1 MPAAERRMNLPFR
14 IVFLPFVAL
23 LTACA
28 GLTPA
33 PREPVPVA
41 PEATAPVILPPA
53 ADAAP
58 DDASLSGD
66 LLFDILLGEV
76 AGQREQLD
84 VSVSHYLRAAETSD
98 DPRIAERALRIALF
112 AKQEDAALTAARRW
126 VELDPQRLE
135 ARQSLAVLALHARVA
150 EEAYEQ
156 MEFLIAALPDEA
168 QAYQNL
174 TGVLARSE
182 DRELALALM
191 ARLVQKHPA
200 SFQARLAYSR
210 LALHAENTELALQE
224 VERALAMQPG
234 AAEALI
240 LRAGIRVK
248 AGEAELAQQELRA
261 AVAAHPDDIDLRL
274 ALARLMLDSQD
285 LKGAAEQFRQVVK
298 RQPTHADAIYS
309 LGLLALDQLD
319 LKAAEAQFRRLIQIG
334 EREQEARYYLGR
346 VLEQRKDYREALDWY
361 SLVGDGEY
369 WLEAQIRAAGMRAE
383 LGDVDGARRQLQ
395 NLRLR
400 DPQLAVRLYL
410 VEGDVLT
417 RVGELQ
423 QALEL
428 YNTVLAENPGN
439 HDVLYARALLAERLD
454 DLSRV
459 ETDLKQIITED
470 PNNFHAWN
478 ALGYTLADR
487 TDRLQEA
494 LVYIEKAIELAP
506 NEPAIIDSLGWVHY
520 RLGNLE
526 LAAEHLQ
533 RAYDLSRGDA
543 EVAAHY
549 GEVLWQMGKRN
560 EARAL
565 WEKARRADPDN
576 RPLRETLER
585 FLP

>member
-1 MPAAERRMNLPFR
+1 MNLPFR

-28 GLTPA
+28 GLAPA
-33 PREPVPVA
+33 PREPVPAA

-53 ADAAP
+53 VAAAP
-58 DDASLSGD
+58 DDAALSGD

-156 MEFLIAALPDEA
+156 MEFLVAALPDET

-261 AVAAHPDDIDLRL
+261 AVTAHPDDIDLRL

-298 RQPTHADAIYS
+298 RQPAHADAIYS

-319 LKAAEAQFRRLIQIG
+319 LKAAESRFRRLIQIG

-346 VLEQRKDYREALDWY
+346 VLEQRKDYQEALDWY
-361 SLVGDGEY
+361 SLVSDGEY
-369 WLEAQIRAAGMRAE
+369 WLEAQIRAAGVRAE
-383 LGDVDGARRQLQ
+383 LGDLDGARRQLQ
-395 NLRLR
+395 SLRLR

-423 QALEL
+423 QALDL

-439 HDVLYARALLAERLD
+439 HDVLYARALLFERLD
-454 DLSRV
+454 DLSRA
-459 ETDLKQIITED
+459 ETDLKQIIAED

-494 LVYIEKAIELAP
+494 LVYIEKAVELAP

-576 RPLRETLER
+576 RPLRKTLER

>member
-1 MPAAERRMNLPFR
+1 MNLPFR
-14 IVFLPFVAL
+14 IVFLPLVTL

-28 GLTPA
+28 GLSQA
-33 PREPVPVA
+33 PREPQPAA
-41 PEATAPVILPPA
+41 PEATAPVILPPVA
-53 ADAAP
+53 ETAPDAAT
-58 DDASLSGD
+58 LSGD

-84 VSVSHYLRAAETSD
+84 TSVSHYLRAAETSD

-112 AKQEDAALTAARRW
+112 AKREDAALTAARRW

-156 MEFLIAALPDEA
+156 MEYLVTAVPDEA

-191 ARLVQKHPA
+191 ARLAQRHPE
-200 SFQARLAYSR
+200 SYQARLAYSR

-224 VERALAMQPG
+224 VERALAMQPN

-248 AGEAELAQQELRA
+248 AGEPELALQELRA
-261 AVAAHPDDIDLRL
+261 AVTARPDDIDLRL
-274 ALARLMLDSQD
+274 ALARLLLDSQD
-285 LKGAAEQFRQVVK
+285 MKGAAEQFKQVVK
-298 RQPTHADAIYS
+298 RQPANADAVYS
-309 LGLLALDQLD
+309 LGLLALEQQD
-319 LKAAEAQFRRLIQIG
+319 LKAAEGYFRRLIQLG

-346 VLEQRKDYREALDWY
+346 VLEQRKDYQEALDWY
-361 SLVGDGEY
+361 GLVSEGEY
-369 WLEAQIRAAGMRAE
+369 WLEAQIRAAGVRAE
-383 LGDVDGARRQLQ
+383 LGDLDGARRQLQ
-395 NLRLR
+395 SLRLR
-400 DPQLAVRLYL
+400 EPRLAVRLYL
-410 VEGDVLT
+410 VEGDILM

-423 QALEL
+423 QALDL
-428 YNTVLAENPGN
+428 YNTVLVEAPGN

-454 DLSRV
+454 DLTQA
-459 ETDLKQIITED
+459 EADLKLIITED
-470 PNNFHAWN
+470 PDNFHAWN

-506 NEPAIIDSLGWVHY
+506 NEPAIVDSLGWAHY
-520 RLGNLE
+520 RMGNLE

-533 RAYDLSRGDA
+533 RAYDMSNGDA

-549 GEVLWQMGKRN
+549 GEVLWQMGKRK

-565 WEKARRADPDN
+565 WDKARRADPDN
-576 RPLRETLER
+576 RPLQKTLER

>member
-156 MEFLIAALPDEA
+156 MEFLIAALPDET

-224 VERALAMQPG
+224 VEHALAMQPG

-248 AGEAELAQQELRA
+248 AGETELAQQELRA

>member
-1 MPAAERRMNLPFR
+1 MNLPFR
-14 IVFLPFVAL
+14 IALLPFVAL

-28 GLTPA
+28 GLSQA
-33 PREPVPVA
+33 PREPLPAAA

-53 ADAAP
+53 ADIAP
-58 DDASLSGD
+58 DDAVLSGD

-156 MEFLIAALPDEA
+156 MEFLVAALPDET

-182 DRELALALM
+182 DRELALSLM

-224 VERALAMQPG
+224 VEHALAMQPA

-248 AGEAELAQQELRA
+248 AGDAELAQRELQA
-261 AVAAHPDDIDLRL
+261 AVAARPDDIDLRL
-274 ALARLMLDSQD
+274 ALARLLLDGQD
-285 LKGAAEQFRQVVK
+285 MKGAAEQFRQVVK
-298 RQPTHADAIYS
+298 RQPAHADAIYS
-309 LGLLALDQLD
+309 LGLLALDRQD
-319 LKAAEAQFRRLIQIG
+319 LKAAEGHFRRLIELG

-346 VLEQRKDYREALDWY
+346 VLEQRKDYQGALDWY
-361 SLVGDGEY
+361 GLVGDGEY
-369 WLEAQIRAAGMRAE
+369 WLEAQTRAATVRAE

-400 DPQLAVRLYL
+400 DPRLAVRLYL

-423 QALEL
+423 QALDL

-454 DLSRV
+454 DLTQA
-459 ETDLKQIITED
+459 ETDLKQIIAED
-470 PNNFHAWN
+470 PDNFHAWN

-506 NEPAIIDSLGWVHY
+506 GEPAIVDSLGWVHY

-526 LAAEHLQ
+526 LAAEHLR

-549 GEVLWQMGKRN
+549 GEVLWQMGKRK

-576 RPLRETLER
+576 RPLQKTLER

>member
-1 MPAAERRMNLPFR
+1 MNLPFR
-14 IVFLPFVAL
+14 TVLFPLLAL

-28 GLTPA
+28 GLSQA
-33 PREPVPVA
+33 PREPQPVA

-53 ADAAP
+53 AETAP
-58 DDASLSGD
+58 EDASMSGD

-156 MEFLIAALPDEA
+156 MEFLVTALPDEA

-182 DRELALALM
+182 DRELALSLM
-191 ARLVQKHPA
+191 ARMVQQHPE
-200 SFQARLAYSR
+200 SFEARLAYSR
-210 LALHAENTELALQE
+210 LALHADNTELALRE
-224 VERALAMQPG
+224 VERALALQPS

-248 AGEAELAQQELRA
+248 AGEPELAQKELRA
-261 AVAAHPDDIDLRL
+261 AVAARPNDIDLRL
-274 ALARLMLDSQD
+274 ALARLLLDSQD
-285 LKGAAEQFRQVVK
+285 MQGAAEQFKSVVK
-298 RQPTHADAIYS
+298 LQPTHADAIYS
-309 LGLLALDQLD
+309 LGLLALDQQD
-319 LKAAEAQFRRLIQIG
+319 LKAAEGYFRRLIQLG
-334 EREQEARYYLGR
+334 QREQEARYYLGR
-346 VLEQRKDYREALDWY
+346 VLEQRKDYQGALDWY
-361 SLVGDGEY
+361 SLVSEGEY
-369 WLEAQIRAAGMRAE
+369 WLEAQIRAADVRAD
-383 LGDVDGARRQLQ
+383 LGDVAGARRQLQ
-395 NLRLR
+395 SLRLR
-400 DPQLAVRLYL
+400 EPRLAVRLYL
-410 VEGDVLT
+410 VEGDILT
-417 RVGELQ
+417 RGGEMQ
-423 QALEL
+423 QALDL
-428 YNTVLAENPGN
+428 YNAVLVETPGN
-439 HDVLYARALLAERLD
+439 HDVLYARALLAERMD
-454 DLSRV
+454 DLVQAES
-459 ETDLKQIITED
+459 DLKQIITDD

-494 LVYIEKAIELAP
+494 LGYIEKAIELAP

-526 LAAEHLQ
+526 TAAEHLQ
-533 RAYDLSRGDA
+533 RAYELSRGDA

-549 GEVLWQMGKRN
+549 GEVLWQLGQRK

-565 WEKARRADPDN
+565 WEKARRVDPDN
-576 RPLRETLER
+576 RPLQKTLER

>member
-1 MPAAERRMNLPFR
+1 MNLPFR
-14 IVFLPFVAL
+14 IHLLPFVVL

-28 GLTPA
+28 GLPQA
-33 PREPVPVA
+33 PRESQPVA
-41 PEATAPVILPPA
+41 PDATAPVILPPA
-53 ADAAP
+53 AGPADDAA
-58 DDASLSGD
+58 ALNGD

-112 AKQEDAALTAARRW
+112 AKQEDAAITAARRW

-150 EEAYEQ
+150 DEAYEQ
-156 MEFLIAALPDEA
+156 MEFLVAALPDEA

-182 DRELALALM
+182 DRELALSLM
-191 ARLVQKHPA
+191 ARMVQQHPA
-200 SFQARLAYSR
+200 SFQAHLAYSR

-224 VERALAMQPG
+224 VERALVLQPNT
-234 AAEALI
+234 AEALI

-248 AGEAELAQQELRA
+248 AGEPELAQQELRA
-261 AVAAHPDDIDLRL
+261 AVAARPNDIDLRL
-274 ALARLMLDSQD
+274 ALARLLLDSQD
-285 LKGAAEQFRQVVK
+285 MQGAAEQFKQVVK
-298 RQPTHADAIYS
+298 QQPTHADAIYS
-309 LGLLALDQLD
+309 LGLLALDQRD
-319 LKAAEAQFRRLIQIG
+319 LKAAEGHFRKLIQLG
-334 EREQEARYYLGR
+334 QREQEARYYLGR
-346 VLEQRKDYREALDWY
+346 VLEQRKDYQEALDWY
-361 SLVGDGEY
+361 SLVSEGEY
-369 WLEAQIRAAGMRAE
+369 WLEAQISAAGVRAE
-383 LGDVDGARRQLQ
+383 LGDVAGARRQLQ
-395 NLRLR
+395 SLRLR
-400 DPQLAVRLYL
+400 EPRLAVRLYL

-417 RVGELQ
+417 RVGEMQ
-423 QALEL
+423 QALDL
-428 YNTVLAENPGN
+428 YNTVLVESPGN
-439 HDVLYARALLAERLD
+439 HDVLYARALLVERMD
-454 DLSRV
+454 DLTQA
-459 ETDLKQIITED
+459 EADLKQIVTED

-506 NEPAIIDSLGWVHY
+506 NEPAIVDSLGWAHY

-533 RAYDLSRGDA
+533 RAYELSRGDA

-549 GEVLWQMGKRN
+549 GEVLWQMGKRK

-565 WEKARRADPDN
+565 WDKARRADPDN
-576 RPLRETLER
+576 RPLQKTLER

>member
-1 MPAAERRMNLPFR
+1 MNLPFR
-14 IVFLPFVAL
+14 IVLLPFVAL

-156 MEFLIAALPDEA
+156 MEFLIAALPDET

-224 VERALAMQPG
+224 VEHALAMQPG

-298 RQPTHADAIYS
+298 RQPAHADAIYS

-417 RVGELQ
+417 RVGELR

-454 DLSRV
+454 DLNRV

>member
-14 IVFLPFVAL
+14 IVLLPFVAL

-156 MEFLIAALPDEA
+156 MEFLIAALPDET

-224 VERALAMQPG
+224 VEHALAMQPG

-298 RQPTHADAIYS
+298 RQPAHADAIYS

-417 RVGELQ
+417 RVGELR

-454 DLSRV
+454 DLNRV

>member
-1 MPAAERRMNLPFR
+1 MNLPFR
-14 IVFLPFVAL
+14 IHLLPFVVL

-28 GLTPA
+28 GLPQA
-33 PREPVPVA
+33 PRESQPVA
-41 PEATAPVILPPA
+41 PDATAPVILPPA
-53 ADAAP
+53 AEPAEDAA
-58 DDASLSGD
+58 LSGD

-150 EEAYEQ
+150 DEAYEQ
-156 MEFLIAALPDEA
+156 MEFLVTALPDEA

-182 DRELALALM
+182 DRELALSLM
-191 ARLVQKHPA
+191 ARMVQQHPA
-200 SFQARLAYSR
+200 SFQAHLAYSR
-210 LALHAENTELALQE
+210 LALHAENTDLALQE
-224 VERALAMQPG
+224 VERALALQPN

-248 AGEAELAQQELRA
+248 AGEPELAQQELRA
-261 AVAAHPDDIDLRL
+261 AVAARPNDIDLRL
-274 ALARLMLDSQD
+274 ALARLLLDSQD
-285 LKGAAEQFRQVVK
+285 MQGAAEQFKQVVK
-298 RQPTHADAIYS
+298 QQPTHADAIYS
-309 LGLLALDQLD
+309 LGLLALDQQD
-319 LKAAEAQFRRLIQIG
+319 LKAAEGHFRKLIQLG
-334 EREQEARYYLGR
+334 QREQEARYYLGR
-346 VLEQRKDYREALDWY
+346 VLERRKDYQEALDWY
-361 SLVGDGEY
+361 SLVSEGEY
-369 WLEAQIRAAGMRAE
+369 WLEAQISAAGVRAE
-383 LGDVDGARRQLQ
+383 LGDVAGARRQLQ
-395 NLRLR
+395 SLRLR
-400 DPQLAVRLYL
+400 EPRLAVRLYL

-417 RVGELQ
+417 RVGEMQ
-423 QALEL
+423 QALDL
-428 YNTVLAENPGN
+428 YNTVLVESPGN
-439 HDVLYARALLAERLD
+439 HDVLYARALLVERMD
-454 DLSRV
+454 DLTQA
-459 ETDLKQIITED
+459 EADLKQIVTED

-506 NEPAIIDSLGWVHY
+506 NEPAIIDSLGWAHY

-533 RAYDLSRGDA
+533 RAYELSRGDA

-549 GEVLWQMGKRN
+549 GEVLWQLGKRK

-565 WEKARRADPDN
+565 WDKARRADPDN
-576 RPLRETLER
+576 RPLQKTLER